1 MRYHYGFSQS
11 KYHRAW
17 YQQPEPR
24 VNRINGAVVGEVK
37 QLKLIVWGIYVD
49 SVVATWDLDF
59 GLNESYSWEEIGL
72 KLRKQVESTMS
83 TLRHTRGEIP
93 EAEQNDAMTQK
104 LADVLDHL
112 AEAIAAFQSVTLKG
126 AYREEMKFEQ
136 VYSMLR
142 GYLLDHDPSVLQDTP
157 GDERCRLFLSRMLSN
172 RCCFHTKE
180 YGLIGIASTHI
191 RKGQIVVALDGC
203 RTEFVFRIV
212 KSKSLHK
219 KEDPALLRTKSLQ
232 LVSDASVL
240 ITSSERLG
248 LNKTQIPTTPN
259 DLSSFRQSDPEVE
272 RAIRVREYMERRLI
286 REANRESVV
295 KRQDINNI
303 VSALRSQLLRIV

>member
-1 MRYHYGFSQS
+1 M
-11 KYHRAW
+11 
-17 YQQPEPR
+17 
-24 VNRINGAVVGEVK
+24 
-37 QLKLIVWGIYVD
+37 
-49 SVVATWDLDF
+49 
-59 GLNESYSWEEIGL
+59 
-72 KLRKQVESTMS
+72 
-83 TLRHTRGEIP
+83 
-93 EAEQNDAMTQK
+93 
-104 LADVLDHL
+104 
-112 AEAIAAFQSVTLKG
+112 
-126 AYREEMKFEQ
+126 
-136 VYSMLR
+136 
-142 GYLLDHDPSVLQDTP
+142 
-157 GDERCRLFLSRMLSN
+157 
-172 RCCFHTKE
+172 
-180 YGLIGIASTHI
+180 IGIASTHI